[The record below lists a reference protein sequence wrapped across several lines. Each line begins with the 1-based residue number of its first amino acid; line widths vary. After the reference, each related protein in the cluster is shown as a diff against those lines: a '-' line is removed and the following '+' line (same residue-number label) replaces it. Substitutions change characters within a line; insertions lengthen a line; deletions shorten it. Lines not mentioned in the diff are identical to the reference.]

1 MEIQLGVPTLVM
13 DIFLFLYL
21 VFASLDCS
29 LDTSYMF
36 SLNLGFGQYQG
47 MQGGQHQWMQG
58 VAPAAGLRPP
68 MQRSLPQADGALQ
81 PNQQNLRV
89 RGMEGLNT
97 TQHDTGKQ
105 DSANSKP
112 EEDAGKKGIS
122 FLLFIPTYTIL
133 LQVSTLFYFW
143 GVI

>member
-1 MEIQLGVPTLVM
+1 
-13 DIFLFLYL
+13 
-21 VFASLDCS
+21 
-29 LDTSYMF
+29 
-36 SLNLGFGQYQG
+36 
-47 MQGGQHQWMQG
+47 MQGGQHQGMQG

-97 TQHDTGKQ
+97 TQHDNGKH

-112 EEDAGKKGIS
+112 EEPNAGKKAIS
-122 FLLFIPTYTIL
+122 FLLFIPTYRVL
-133 LQVSTLFYFW
+133 LQVLTVSFIFC